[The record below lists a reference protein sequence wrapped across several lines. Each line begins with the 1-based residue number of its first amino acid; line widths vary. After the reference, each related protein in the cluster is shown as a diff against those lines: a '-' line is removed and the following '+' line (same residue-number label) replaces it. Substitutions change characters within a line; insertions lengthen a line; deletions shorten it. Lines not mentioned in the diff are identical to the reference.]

1 MNPGG
6 LPAIVVHDNAV
17 GRVPFPLL
25 RVPEGKQRADEPRGR
40 VGLLQRFQEGGE
52 RRHAFLLTAPRAGVE
67 DIRKAA
73 SIFNSSAG
81 LWELG
86 GLLWPVGVA
95 IQLLL
100 RGALK
105 VMSDR
110 DELAFALNPA
120 DANAEPPV

>member
-1 MNPGG
+1 M
-6 LPAIVVHDNAV
+6 
-17 GRVPFPLL
+17 RFFL
-25 RVPEGKQRADEPRGR
+25 RHPEQAWKTS
-40 VGLLQRFQEGGE
+40 E
-52 RRHAFLLTAPRAGVE
+52 R
-67 DIRKAA
+67 AA
-73 SIFNSSAG
+73 SIFDSSAG